1 MKVGD
6 LLLMKPG
13 TRVLWGG
20 VKSSGIILE
29 VREDPQITRWNG
41 TPEIYLDILW
51 VEGYRSVED
60 IRRVSPYYEVV
71 PR

>member
-1 MKVGD
+1 MNPGD
-6 LLLMKPG
+6 LLLAKPG

-29 VREDPQITRWNG
+29 VREDPGLTRWNG

-51 VEGYRSVED
+51 AEGYRSVED